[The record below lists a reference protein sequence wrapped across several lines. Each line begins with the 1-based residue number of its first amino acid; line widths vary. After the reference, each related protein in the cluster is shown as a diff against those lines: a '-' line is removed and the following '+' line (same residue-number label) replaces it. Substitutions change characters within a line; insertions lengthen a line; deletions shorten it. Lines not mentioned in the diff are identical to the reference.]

1 MMLTKLQRCWTP
13 LVLTLFV
20 LFLAACAPVP
30 AGQAVATN
38 TPAANQA
45 STNDQA
51 TAPVSGATAKVT
63 TRSLRVRS
71 KPVEGSEVVA
81 GIKEGEKYNVLGIS
95 SDGLWVQLAIPDA
108 PGGKGWVNANF
119 VSVEG
124 SISDT
129 TTTQA
134 PAPSKPVSTTVQ
146 SGNANVKPAAGF
158 AVVKTGG
165 TRLRVRSAAAPDAQV
180 VGYVY
185 DGEQYQV
192 LETSAD
198 GQWIKSSGS
207 SKANSDN
214 PEGGWVAAQYLVIGQ

>member
-1 MMLTKLQRCWTP
+1 MLKKLQHSGASIILAC
-13 LVLTLFV
+13 LV
-20 LFLAACAPVP
+20 LFLTACAPAP
-30 AGQAVATN
+30 AGQAVAPN
-38 TPAANQA
+38 TPTTRPA
-45 STNDQA
+45 SNNDQGTVPA
-51 TAPVSGATAKVT
+51 SGATAKVT
-63 TRSLRVRS
+63 TRSLRVRG
-71 KPVEGSEVVA
+71 KPADSAVVVA
-81 GIKEGEKYNVLGIS
+81 GIKEGETYNVLGIS

-124 SISDT
+124 SISET

-134 PAPSKPVSTTVQ
+134 PVPSKPVSTTVQ
-146 SGNANVKPAAGF
+146 SSGAEVKPAAGF

-165 TRLRVRSAAAPDAQV
+165 TRLRVRNEAAPDAKV

-198 GQWIKSSGS
+198 GKWVKIAGS
-207 SKANSDN
+207 TKANSDN
-214 PEGGWVAAQYLVIGQ
+214 AEGGWVAAQYLVIGQ

>member
-1 MMLTKLQRCWTP
+1 
-13 LVLTLFV
+13 
-20 LFLAACAPVP
+20 
-30 AGQAVATN
+30 
-38 TPAANQA
+38 
-45 STNDQA
+45 
-51 TAPVSGATAKVT
+51 VT
-63 TRSLRVRS
+63 TRSLRVRG
-71 KPVEGSEVVA
+71 KPADSAEVVA
-81 GIKEGEKYNVLGIS
+81 GIKEGETYNVLGIS

-124 SISDT
+124 SISET

-146 SGNANVKPAAGF
+146 SGKADVKPAAGF

-165 TRLRVRSAAAPDAQV
+165 TRLRVRSTAAPDGQV

-198 GQWIKSSGS
+198 GQWVKISGS

-214 PEGGWVAAQYLVIGQ
+214 AEGGWVAAQYLVIGQ